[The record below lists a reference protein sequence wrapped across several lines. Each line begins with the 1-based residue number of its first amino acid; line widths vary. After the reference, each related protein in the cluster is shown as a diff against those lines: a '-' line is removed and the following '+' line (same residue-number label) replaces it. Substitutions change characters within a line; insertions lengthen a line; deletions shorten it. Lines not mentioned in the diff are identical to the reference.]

1 MSNDPRPVLRRRP
14 LLGRLRPEP
23 PLFETGDYTIPDPL
37 DARVM
42 LPEELLVGTD
52 YDYDDGEST
61 TITRHRVR

>member
-1 MSNDPRPVLRRRP
+1 MSKDTRPFLRRRP

-37 DARVM
+37 DARVTT
-42 LPEELLVGTD
+42 PEELLVAT
-52 YDYDDGEST
+52 DYDDGEST